1 MPQAR
6 PEIRA
11 AKEPLTPDEFKRALE
26 QGLGRA
32 ILCLKKHDPMP
43 YKEIILETCM
53 KDLAHSRHFFYNKAP
68 YFVELLDV
76 FEDSQDLKNQ
86 ILNAFQTIP
95 PDEDERPS
103 KELILEFAKAGVAK
117 AREALYKDFVETVK
131 TGFDGRSGR
140 EIVTLDGLKGLLFI
154 SRFFGGLV
162 GTEDQDVI
170 PRHYVRDFSESLGAE
185 AVNQAFLELNKPKAS
200 EYLEFCRKTLKS
212 RRKGRRY
219 EKLPYEWAAR
229 AIEKGV
235 RGGRVSLEFW
245 GQDASEESLIRVA
258 QRIPEI
264 RGVKKLERALS
275 IFAERPFPLD
285 YTLLLELC
293 RHKNEDV
300 VWVACQAL
308 SWFSDSRIRE
318 LALEFLGN
326 PEMQRQGMYLLEL
339 NFEQEDWELLES
351 LTVDLSDDHC
361 EKLIVQTRKV
371 IETNPSANALKTLF
385 QLYEAGSCVSCRLH
399 VVELMNELDCLPEWV
414 LEEMLL
420 DAHDYAREKV
430 QTWLSLKI
438 P

>member
-11 AKEPLTPDEFKRALE
+11 AKEPLTTDEFKRALE

-32 ILCLKKHDPMP
+32 ILCLKKHDPTP
-43 YKEIILETCM
+43 YKEIILETCLQ
-53 KDLAHSRHFFYNKAP
+53 DLAYPRHFFYNKAP

-76 FEDSQDLKNQ
+76 FEDSQDLKNR
-86 ILNAFQTIP
+86 ILNAFQTIS

-103 KELILEFAKAGVAK
+103 RELILEFAKTGLVN
-117 AREALYKDFVETVK
+117 AREALYKDFVETIK
-131 TGFDGRSGR
+131 TGFDRSSGR
-140 EIVTLDGLKGLLFI
+140 EIVKLDGLKGLLFI

-162 GTEDQDVI
+162 GTEDQDAI
-170 PRHYVRDFSESLGAE
+170 PRYYVRDFSDSLGAE
-185 AVNQAFLELNKPKAS
+185 VVNQAFLELNKPKAS
-200 EYLEFCRKTLKS
+200 KYLDFSRKSLKS

-235 RGGRVSLEFW
+235 RGGRVSLQFW
-245 GQDASEESLIRVA
+245 GQDASEESLILVA

-275 IFAERPFPLD
+275 VFAERPFPLD

-293 RHKNEDV
+293 GHKNENV
-300 VWVACQAL
+300 VWAACQAV
-308 SWFSDSRIRE
+308 SWFTDSRIRE
-318 LALEFLGN
+318 LALKFLEN

-339 NFEQEDWELLES
+339 NFEQEDWNLLEN
-351 LTVDLSDDHC
+351 LTANLTDDHC

-371 IETNPSANALKTLF
+371 IETNPSPKALKTLL

-399 VVELMNELDCLPEWV
+399 VVELMQELDCLPEWV

-420 DAHDYAREKV
+420 DAHDYAREKA
-430 QTWLSLKI
+430 QAWLTPKT

>member
-11 AKEPLTPDEFKRALE
+11 AKGPLTTDEFKRALE

-32 ILCLKKHDPMP
+32 ILCLKKHDPTP
-43 YKEIILETCM
+43 YKQIVLEACL
-53 KDLAHSRHFFYNKAP
+53 KDLAYPRHFFYNKAP
-68 YFVELLDV
+68 YFVELLDI

-86 ILNAFQTIP
+86 ILNAFQTIS

-103 KELILEFAKAGVAK
+103 RELILEFAKTGLVN
-117 AREALYKDFVETVK
+117 AREALYKDFVETIK
-131 TGFDGRSGR
+131 TGFDKSSGR
-140 EIVTLDGLKGLLFI
+140 EIVKLDGLKGLMFI
-154 SRFFGGLV
+154 ARFFGGLV
-162 GTEDQDVI
+162 GTEDQDAI
-170 PRHYVRDFSESLGAE
+170 PRYYVRDFSDSLGAE
-185 AVNQAFLELNKPKAS
+185 VVNQAFLELDKPKAS
-200 EYLEFCRKTLKS
+200 KYLEFSRKSLKS
-212 RRKGRRY
+212 RRKSRRY

-235 RGGRVSLEFW
+235 RGGRVSLQFW

-275 IFAERPFPLD
+275 VFAERPFPLD

-293 RHKNEDV
+293 RHKDENV
-300 VWVACQAL
+300 VWAACQAV

-318 LALEFLGN
+318 LALEFLEN

-339 NFEQEDWELLES
+339 NFEQEDWNLLEN
-351 LTVDLSDDHC
+351 LTANLTDDHC

-371 IETNPSANALKTLF
+371 IETNPSQKALKTLL
-385 QLYEAGSCVSCRLH
+385 QLYEAGSCVSCRLYI
-399 VVELMNELDCLPEWV
+399 VEVMNELNCLPDWV
-414 LEEMLL
+414 LEEMSL
-420 DAHDYAREKV
+420 DAHDYAREKS
-430 QTWLSLKI
+430 QAWLTPKT